1 MRNYILY
8 LFFFFLGIQIV
19 YAQTIE
25 SNEWLKKE
33 ILKDVKKSWSDFDTA
48 FHKIYF
54 LIGSSENI
62 NNENEK
68 NIQRFIYTPGYIHR
82 FYLASYGEPGF
93 RCSLSLYRYNPTEE
107 IEDTLLFSI
116 IKDSND
122 PLFVSSEYKIG
133 TSDEYLLKLDILTK
147 ERGIA
152 VGLRTIQIQSNDSIR
167 RQFYYRNLLR
177 KRSLN
182 KEY

>member
-1 MRNYILY
+1 MSNYILY
-8 LFFFFLGIQIV
+8 LFFFFLGIQIG
-19 YAQTIE
+19 YSQTIE

-33 ILKDVKKSWSDFDTA
+33 ILKDVKRSWSDFDTA
-48 FHKIYF
+48 FHKNYF
-54 LIGSSENI
+54 LEGSSENI
-62 NNENEK
+62 NNQNGK
-68 NIQRFIYTPGYIHR
+68 NSQRFVTSPGYMHR

-93 RCSLSLYRYNPTEE
+93 ICSLSLYRYNPTEE

-122 PLFVSSEYKIG
+122 LLFVSSEYKIE
-133 TSDEYLLKLDILTK
+133 TLDELLLELDILTK
-147 ERGIA
+147 KKGIA

-177 KRSLN
+177 KRS
-182 KEY
+182 K